1 MLFVRED
8 IPSILVEAEVKPVEG
23 FYLEL
28 NLRND

>member
-8 IPSILVEAEVKPVEG
+8 ILSILVEAEVKPVEG